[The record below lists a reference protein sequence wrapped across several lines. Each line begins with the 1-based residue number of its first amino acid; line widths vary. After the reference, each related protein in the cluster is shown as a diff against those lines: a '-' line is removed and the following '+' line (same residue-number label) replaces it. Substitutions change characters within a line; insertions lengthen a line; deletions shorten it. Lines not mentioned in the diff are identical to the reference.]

1 MQLENKR
8 IPSFRSKMAVRIAPD
23 PGSNGNG
30 EINAGYLKMEPS
42 SIQPTVPE
50 WHSIADLMKRIEVNK
65 ILA

>member
-1 MQLENKR
+1 
-8 IPSFRSKMAVRIAPD
+8 MAVRIAPD

-50 WHSIADLMKRIEVNK
+50 RHSIADLMKRIEVNT